1 MRLCRASLLVTALVV
16 MGGDPVAAQSARD
29 IVDEMLAAYEA
40 RMTGIE
46 NYTLVQGVMGF
57 ETVTYH
63 EKEVS
68 ADGRAV
74 FRTRLGSMAGQEGS
88 PATGI
93 DDVYAI
99 GDDLANRS
107 EYLGRES
114 LNNHDVHVLDI
125 FDLLGTGFGANV
137 AQGSEFTPT
146 RGRVSLDV
154 DTYVPRRLL
163 FEGEMIRGGSVLPLT
178 ATMDMDDYRDVQGLL
193 IPYRTI
199 TTIEGLAAAID
210 SDVRAQFEQMQ
221 LELEAMPP
229 QQRQMIES
237 MMADQMR
244 QFEAMMADDAAPMT
258 VEVLVTDVRVNEGP
272 PS

>member
-1 MRLCRASLLVTALVV
+1 MRLRRASLLAPALVL
-16 MGGDPVAAQSARD
+16 MGGGPVTAQSARD

-68 ADGRAV
+68 ADGRSV
-74 FRTRLGSMAGQEGS
+74 FRTRVGSMAGQEGS

-114 LNNHDVHVLDI
+114 FNGHDVHVLDI
-125 FDLLGTGFGANV
+125 LDLQGTGFGENV
-137 AQGSEFTPT
+137 AQDSEFAPT
-146 RGRVSLDV
+146 RGRVYLDA

-163 FEGEMIRGGSVLPLT
+163 FEGEMTRDGSVLPLT

-193 IPYRTI
+193 IPYRTV

-210 SDVRAQFEQMQ
+210 PDVRAQFEQMQ
-221 LELEAMPP
+221 RELEAMPP

-244 QFEAMMADDAAPMT
+244 QFEAMMADDSAPMT
-258 VEVLVTDVRVNEGP
+258 VEVFVTDVRVNEGP